1 VDNFRW
7 CVGGLAGLCGPVARL
22 NRSYQNYMAWFL
34 LVGMIF
40 ACVQLAQLLLEF
52 RAGMVIAISKV
63 RTISF

>member
-34 LVGMIF
+34 LVGTLF
-40 ACVQLAQLLLEF
+40 ACVQLARLLLDF
-52 RAGMVIAISKV
+52 RVGMVFAISKV
-63 RTISF
+63 CAISF